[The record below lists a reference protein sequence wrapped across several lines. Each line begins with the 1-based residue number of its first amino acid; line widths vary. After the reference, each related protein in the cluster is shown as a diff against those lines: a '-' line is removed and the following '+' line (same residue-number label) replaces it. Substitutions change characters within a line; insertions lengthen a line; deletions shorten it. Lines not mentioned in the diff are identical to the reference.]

1 MAITYPA
8 LSTVGQN
15 STTVNYTKGSANA
28 LFRIVSST
36 GTPSDSAVY
45 AMPIIKESTLDDTT
59 AENKLSDEGGTVYIS
74 DGDRE
79 IKVAFTTMQGD
90 MNAEALPTLLSGQ
103 YVQIVKE
110 ERREGTPYY
119 TLYGVVKMSKSISNK
134 KPGNDTVLTGNVQ
147 VLSSALGVD
156 VSAFTCSIWAGNT
169 MTGTVTVPAS
179 AGYIKFNK

>member
-1 MAITYPA
+1 MPITYPA

-28 LFRIVSST
+28 LFRIVNAS
-36 GTPSDSAVY
+36 GVASDSAVY

-59 AENKLSDEGGTVYIS
+59 AENKLSDESGTVYIS

-110 ERREGTPYY
+110 HYHP
-119 TLYGVVKMSKSISNK
+119 K
-134 KPGNDTVLTGNVQ
+134 
-147 VLSSALGVD
+147 
-156 VSAFTCSIWAGNT
+156 AF
-169 MTGTVTVPAS
+169 
-179 AGYIKFNK
+179 Y